1 MSLQISENKNK
12 RSRICKISYAF
23 ASDLIINN
31 YPGDSIQ
38 VIGNFSDVRFSSANF
53 SEILEANGEQYNQE
67 LLLEIKGNDSD
78 TQKTISD
85 LTGKYIILKLEYTNQ
100 EVKIVGTNE
109 SPLMLLHQQ
118 SGTPV
123 VNNLSFSRNS
133 AEKAKYII
141 S

>member
-1 MSLQISENKNK
+1 MTLQISENKNK

-23 ASDLIINN
+23 ASDLIMNN

-38 VIGNFSDVRFSSANF
+38 LIGNFSDIRFSSANF

-67 LLLEIKGNDSD
+67 LLIEIKGNDPD

-85 LTGKYIILKLEYTNQ
+85 LTGKYIILKLEYTNK
-100 EVKIVGTNE
+100 EMKIVGTDE
-109 SPLMLLHQQ
+109 SPLMLMHEQ
-118 SGTPV
+118 SGTPL
-123 VNNLSFSRNS
+123 VNKLSLSRNS
-133 AEKAKYII
+133 AEKAKYPI